1 VKTTLEIAD
10 ATLHQAKIAAAQQGI
25 TLKELF
31 NQALEEKLQRP
42 TQAGRKAKP
51 AWLKLEGAFGKTAAA
66 RAETR
71 RIQEAIDAEFERIEL
86 EDLTQCSSSPPIW
99 FACFE

>member
-10 ATLHQAKIAAAQQGI
+10 ATLRKARISAAQQGI

-31 NQALEEKLQRP
+31 NQALEEKLDRP
-42 TQAGRKAKP
+42 KSNGNKTKP
-51 AWLKLEGAFGKTAAA
+51 AWLKLEGAFGKTSAD

-71 RIQEAIDAEFERIEL
+71 RIQQAIDAEFERIDPEN
-86 EDLTQCSSSPPIW
+86 
-99 FACFE
+99 

>member
-1 VKTTLEIAD
+1 MKTTLEIAD
-10 ATLHQAKIAAAQQGI
+10 ATLQRAKITAAQQGI

-42 TQAGRKAKP
+42 LLSRAKAKP
-51 AWLKLEGAFGKTAAA
+51 AWLKLEGAFGKTSSD

-71 RIQEAIDAEFERIEL
+71 RIQASIDAEFEKIDPE
-86 EDLTQCSSSPPIW
+86 Q
-99 FACFE
+99 

>member
-1 VKTTLEIAD
+1 MKTTLEIAD
-10 ATLHQAKIAAAQQGI
+10 PTLQKAKITAAERGI

-31 NQALEEKLQRP
+31 TQALEEKLRRP
-42 TQAGRKAKP
+42 KTAGRKTEP

-71 RIQEAIDAEFERIEL
+71 RIQKEIDTEFEPIDL
-86 EDLTQCSSSPPIW
+86 ED
-99 FACFE
+99 